1 MADKDFST
9 LTAADEIT
17 GADTLAILFGVNSR
31 EASFDLAARFMRGN
45 QINDQSGTSY
55 TTVLNDSGLSVRMSN
70 ASANTL
76 TIPPNSSVAYKIGT
90 RLLITASGAGTTTI
104 VEGAGVTINTEVDL
118 IIGTQWK
125 SALLTKVDTD
135 VWDMA
140 KGGSGASELNDLTD
154 VDLTT
159 TAPRKQDRLAFN
171 GNEWVPVGSSIL
183 ILEMK
188 NETYANDDNKVIAW
202 TEIEDLDGYF
212 GGGTVADEQWVFPFT
227 GRYSIKHEEIMS
239 NVSHAR
245 WEWAVWSRKNRGAT
259 TTEDNDYPQLR
270 REGKWIVTP
279 IAISQTV
286 LGSGIVDVIANDE
299 MDLLF
304 WHNSV
309 TRDSFGS
316 NPYLYIEYIGPT
328 P

>member
-9 LTAADEIT
+9 LTDADEIT

-45 QINDQSGTSY
+45 QINDQSVTAY

-70 ASANTL
+70 ASANTV

-90 RLLITASGAGTTTI
+90 RILITQIGAGATTV
-104 VEGAGVTINTEVDL
+104 VEGSGVTINTEVDL

-125 SALLTKVDTD
+125 SALLTKVATD

-140 KGGSGASELNDLTD
+140 KGGSGASQLDDLTD

-171 GNEWVPVGSSIL
+171 GSEWVPVGSSIL
-183 ILEMK
+183 ILELK
-188 NETYANDDNKVIAW
+188 EESYANDTNKVCAW

-227 GRYSIKHEEIMS
+227 GRYKIRYKIVLGNTAHT
-239 NVSHAR
+239 R
-245 WEWAVWSRKNRGAT
+245 WDWSVWCRKDRGAT
-259 TTEDNDYPQLR
+259 TTEDNDFPKLR
-270 REGKWIVTP
+270 SEGKRELTS
-279 IAISQTV
+279 IAISQAIF
-286 LGSGIVDVIANDE
+286 GSGIVDVIANDE
-299 MDLLF
+299 MDLLL

-309 TRDSFGS
+309 TRTPFGNS
-316 NPYLYIEYIGPT
+316 SYVYIDYIGPT